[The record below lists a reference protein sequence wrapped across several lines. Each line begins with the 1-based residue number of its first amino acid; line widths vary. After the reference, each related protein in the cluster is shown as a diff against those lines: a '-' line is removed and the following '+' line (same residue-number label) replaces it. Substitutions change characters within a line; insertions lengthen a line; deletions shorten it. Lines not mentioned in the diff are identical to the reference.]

1 MTGGR
6 RLAAVLPA
14 GPDDDAPD
22 TVASVLCYSEDPA
35 LIVVIDDTR
44 GRVPEMRRLRELGPP
59 VVVLPAPST
68 PPGTYGGLWAKLAA
82 GLRHALENAEF
93 DLLLRL
99 DADALM
105 LGPGLEAAAAKRFTD
120 DPALGLL
127 GSYRYGPD
135 GGSRDWTQAGR
146 ALHSEA
152 GLRGLRRPALRRRM
166 RDLLEQARA
175 NGYVT
180 GEHVLGGACVYSH
193 EALRAI
199 YDRGWLDLPELVGTK
214 TGEDHIYALLT
225 VAAGYHLADFGG
237 PDDPLALRW
246 RGLPSSP
253 EQLVDEG
260 RLVTHS
266 VRFWQDTGEREIR
279 DFFAARRHLAPRRAP
294 RSAPEPS

>member
-1 MTGGR
+1 
-6 RLAAVLPA
+6 VLPA

-22 TVASVLCYSEDPA
+22 TVASVLRYCEDPA
-35 LIVVIDDTR
+35 LVVVIDDTR
-44 GRVPEMRRLRELGPP
+44 GRVPEMNRLRELGPP
-59 VVVLPAPST
+59 VVVLPAPPT

-82 GLRHALENAEF
+82 GLRYAVENAEF
-93 DLLLRL
+93 DMLLRM

-105 LGPGLEAAAAKRFTD
+105 LGPGLEAAAAKRFAD

-146 ALHSEA
+146 ALKAEA
-152 GLRGLRRPALRRRM
+152 GLRGLRRPALRRRI
-166 RDLLEQARA
+166 RGLLNEARA
-175 NGYVT
+175 HGYVM
-180 GEHVLGGACVYSH
+180 GEHVLGGACVYNG
-193 EALRAI
+193 AVMRAM
-199 YDRGWLDLPELVGTK
+199 YERGWLDLPELVGTK
-214 TGEDHIYALLT
+214 TGEDHVYALLT
-225 VAAGYHLADFGG
+225 VAAGYRIADFGG
-237 PDDPLALRW
+237 PGDPLALRW

-279 DFFAARRHLAPRRAP
+279 DFFAARRESAQ
-294 RSAPEPS
+294 RS